1 MSDNHL
7 TTLRFSQGNTA
18 LHFAALDGVPSVAR
32 VLIEAGADLDAVNN
46 ADFTPSDAATDTVEG
61 RFRGPDQEH
70 AQEVLDMIKD
80 AREHPEDYGRPP
92 NPPPKTKKRRKKKTD
107 EL

>member
-1 MSDNHL
+1 MLS
-7 TTLRFSQGNTA
+7 TQGNTA
-18 LHFAALDGVPSVAR
+18 LHYAGLDGHPDVAR

-46 ADFTPSDAATDTVEG
+46 ADFTPTDAATDTVEG

-70 AQEVLDMIKD
+70 AQEVLDMLKD

-92 NPPPKTKKRRKKKTD
+92 NPPPKTKKRRKKKSD